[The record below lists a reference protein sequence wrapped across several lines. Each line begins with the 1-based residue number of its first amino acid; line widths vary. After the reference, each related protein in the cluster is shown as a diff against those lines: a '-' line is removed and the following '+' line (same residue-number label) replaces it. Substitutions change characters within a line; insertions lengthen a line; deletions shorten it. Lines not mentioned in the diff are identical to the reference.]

1 MEVTGFAEG
10 TEIICIN
17 HNNYDKASE
26 LKPAFLIFNWFL
38 MKSPGI

>member
-26 LKPAFLIFNWFL
+26 LTHTWISTMPSAK
-38 MKSPGI
+38 K